1 MALTAIQQTFE
12 LIKKSRD
19 ILIIFKKDWT
29 GDALA
34 SSLALA
40 NILKKSDKQV
50 DIVCQ
55 DFKPSAALSFLPLP
69 LILTGLQNLQK
80 FIISIKTTDTQIGE
94 FFYARDK
101 ERLNIYLTPQEGQF
115 NDRDISTSTSDY
127 KYDLIFIINSPD
139 LESLGEVYDRHPEFF
154 YKTAK
159 INIDNS
165 GRNEYFGNI
174 DLVNLTASATAE
186 IIYDLIKNIEEKLI
200 DEDVATY
207 LLAGIILATKNFKTS
222 NVTPQTLSI
231 ASLLV
236 AKGGR
241 REQIVQNLYQNR
253 FLSTLKLWG
262 RVLTRLNRDLGG
274 RLVWSVISA
283 SDFLETSTAPAELID
298 VIDELIVS
306 MPKTEVVALIY
317 EIKEV
322 NGAKIKCLLYSAKNN
337 LDSLFMAKKFNPEGN
352 KELAKFSLSDTN
364 LAQAEQIIIQ
374 EIKGKLNLEN

>member
-1 MALTAIQQTFE
+1 MALTEIQQTFE
-12 LIKKSRD
+12 LIKKSKS

-80 FIISIKTTDTQIGE
+80 FIISIKTAKTQIDE

-101 ERLNIYLTPQEGQF
+101 EKLNIYLTPREGQF
-115 NDRDISTSTSDY
+115 NNADITTSTSDY
-127 KYDLIFIINSPD
+127 KYDLIFVVNSSD
-139 LESLGEVYDRHPEFF
+139 LESLGGAYDQHTDFF

-165 GRNEYFGNI
+165 GRNEYFGNVN
-174 DLVNLTASATAE
+174 LVNLTAASTAE

-200 DEDVATY
+200 DEDAATY

-241 REQIVQNLYQNR
+241 REQIIQNLYQNR

-262 RVLTRLNRDLGG
+262 RVLSRLNYDLDG

-283 SDFLETSTAPAELID
+283 SDFLETSTSPAELID

-306 MPKTEVVALIY
+306 MPKTEMVALIY
-317 EIKEV
+317 EIKNV

-337 LDSLFMAKKFNPEGN
+337 LDSLFMAKKFNPAGN
-352 KELAKFSLSDTN
+352 KELANFTLPNIDI
-364 LAQAEQIIIQ
+364 AEAEKIIIE
-374 EIKGKLNLEN
+374 EIKNKLK